1 MYHSI
6 ALLALLLTIM
16 WLVCDQFKGIIFL
29 NLFVLKL
36 KPQLDYVV
44 IVKQQPRRIEAI
56 FAATLKLAQMGKG
69 TQSREGRKS
78 APAENLRMR
87 ACSSARPG
95 TSLRCTLCCCT
106 RPLTVVAP
114 WRTGCAG
121 SSLRIPRHLA
131 SLSAGSGRSHRD

>member
-1 MYHSI
+1 
-6 ALLALLLTIM
+6 M

-36 KPQLDYVV
+36 QPQLDYVV

-87 ACSSARPG
+87 ACSSARPVRDLELDG
-95 TSLRCTLCCCT
+95 MSK
-106 RPLTVVAP
+106 TVSGVYGFGGLSVAKP
-114 WRTGCAG
+114 YPAEKVR
-121 SSLRIPRHLA
+121 SSFAKATETKGQGYDP
-131 SLSAGSGRSHRD
+131 S